1 MSADRDAY
9 FLSPLWFTDRGCLHI
24 QCSIALHMISYLSM
38 MLAIVALQD
47 TMQQG
52 LHRGAYWVHTTQTCL
67 SKPGIRVSPRLDST
81 RQTGMSTLQSIGL
94 KMVLVGCPSRML

>member
-9 FLSPLWFTDRGCLHI
+9 FLSPLWFSGITDRGCLHI

-52 LHRGAYWVHTTQTCL
+52 LPRGLLGSHYTDLPVEARDTSL
-67 SKPGIRVSPRLDST
+67 SSA
-81 RQTGMSTLQSIGL
+81 
-94 KMVLVGCPSRML
+94 